1 MPEWNFY
8 SKVAGSYLPLYG
20 FNHKVR
26 KNRVKLKLVFISE
39 HAVPLNS
46 EWKLILHYL
55 QHRKKEKNM
64 CNRNLCQITE
74 GRFYLRRAVPLLPL
88 LLLLLL
94 PLLLLLLYSMIMSL
108 FGERS
113 GFFPTAWLKTP
124 SNNLLQRRWM
134 QQKRNEAICIEGWF
148 DRFHFGAFCEL
159 TIRLG

>member
-8 SKVAGSYLPLYG
+8 SKVAGSYLPWYG

-94 PLLLLLLYSMIMSL
+94 PLVPLLLYSMIMSL

-113 GFFPTAWLKTP
+113 GFF
-124 SNNLLQRRWM
+124 
-134 QQKRNEAICIEGWF
+134 QQHGWKLHQIIFYSVVECSRNETKQFASKVDLIGSILV
-148 DRFHFGAFCEL
+148 HFVN
-159 TIRLG
+159 